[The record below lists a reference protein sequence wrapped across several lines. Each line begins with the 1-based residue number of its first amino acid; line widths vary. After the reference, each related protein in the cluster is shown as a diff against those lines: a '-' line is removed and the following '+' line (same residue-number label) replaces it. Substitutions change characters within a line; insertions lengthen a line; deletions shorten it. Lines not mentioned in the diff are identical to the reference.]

1 MGRSRWAAHRSHAP
15 WNSRSSRVTRTF
27 PSRALARRA
36 GFRHTLASRAR
47 RRLAGGESL
56 RGLRQSARSGRK
68 VRPGRL
74 GRSTHPG
81 RAAGGRHGL
90 TPPDRHLLGRAH
102 RVPEFAGRS
111 SREPGVESSLMSSS
125 PTPVAELGRRAKAAM
140 AALASASTADKDAA
154 LLAAADLL
162 EQRSADLLAANAVDL
177 EAAEAAGLEPGPL
190 DRLRLTEARIT
201 GMADGL
207 RAVATLPDPI
217 GEVLDGWQRPNGLKI
232 ERRRVPLGVVA
243 IIYENRPNVTS
254 DAAGICLKSGNV
266 AILRGSAGALRSNV
280 AIADALRDGLTKAGL
295 PADAVL
301 LVDDVRHEAAVE
313 LMQLT
318 DVVDCLIPRGGPA
331 LIQSIRDNATVPVII
346 DGDGNCHVYV
356 DAAADLDN
364 ALDIVVNA
372 KTQRP
377 SVCNAAETLVVHE
390 AVADAFLPTIAAA
403 LVEEGVELVGDAGAR
418 ARVPAMG
425 EATDDDFQREFLA
438 LKMSVAVVP
447 SLDAAVDHVNRFS
460 SGHTEAILTRDLASA
475 ARFTDAVDSGT
486 VVVNAS
492 TRFTDGAEFGFGAE
506 IGISTQKLHARGP
519 MALRELTTYKYVV
532 WGDGQIRD

>member
-1 MGRSRWAAHRSHAP
+1 
-15 WNSRSSRVTRTF
+15 
-27 PSRALARRA
+27 
-36 GFRHTLASRAR
+36 
-47 RRLAGGESL
+47 
-56 RGLRQSARSGRK
+56 
-68 VRPGRL
+68 
-74 GRSTHPG
+74 
-81 RAAGGRHGL
+81 
-90 TPPDRHLLGRAH
+90 
-102 RVPEFAGRS
+102 
-111 SREPGVESSLMSSS
+111 
-125 PTPVAELGRRAKAAM
+125 
-140 AALASASTADKDAA
+140 
-154 LLAAADLL
+154 
-162 EQRSADLLAANAVDL
+162 
-177 EAAEAAGLEPGPL
+177 
-190 DRLRLTEARIT
+190 
-201 GMADGL
+201 MADGL
-207 RAVATLPDPI
+207 RAVAALPDPI
-217 GEVLDGWQRPNGLKI
+217 GEVLDGWQRPNGLRI

-266 AILRGSAGALRSNV
+266 AILRGSAGALRSNL
-280 AIADALRDGLTKAGL
+280 AIADVLRDGLTKAGL

-331 LIQSIRDNATVPVII
+331 LIQSIRDHATVPVII

-356 DAAADLDN
+356 DASADLDG

-377 SVCNAAETLVVHE
+377 SVCNAAESLVVHE
-390 AVADAFLPTIAAA
+390 AVADAFLPTVAAA
-403 LVEEGVELVGDAGAR
+403 LVEQGVELVGDAGAR

-425 EATDDDFQREFLA
+425 DATDDDFAREFLA

-447 SLDAAVDHVNRFS
+447 SLDAAIEHVNRFG
-460 SGHTEAILTRDLASA
+460 SGHTEAILTRDLAA
-475 ARFTDAVDSGT
+475 ASRFTDAVDAGT

>member
-1 MGRSRWAAHRSHAP
+1 M
-15 WNSRSSRVTRTF
+15 
-27 PSRALARRA
+27 
-36 GFRHTLASRAR
+36 
-47 RRLAGGESL
+47 
-56 RGLRQSARSGRK
+56 
-68 VRPGRL
+68 
-74 GRSTHPG
+74 
-81 RAAGGRHGL
+81 
-90 TPPDRHLLGRAH
+90 
-102 RVPEFAGRS
+102 
-111 SREPGVESSLMSSS
+111 S
-125 PTPVAELGRRAKAAM
+125 PTPVAELGRRAKFAVTT
-140 AALASASTADKDAA
+140 LASASTADKNAA

-162 EQRSADLLAANAVDL
+162 EERAGDLLAANHLDV
-177 EAAEAAGLEPGPL
+177 EAAEAAGLEAGPL
-190 DRLRLTEARIT
+190 DRLRLTDARIA

-207 RAVATLPDPI
+207 RAVAALPDPI
-217 GEVLDGWQRPNGLKI
+217 GEVLDGWRRPNGLKI

-356 DAAADLDN
+356 DASADLDN

-377 SVCNAAETLVVHE
+377 SVCNAAESLVVHE
-390 AVADAFLPTIAAA
+390 AVADAFLPAVSAA
-403 LVEEGVELVGDAGAR
+403 LVEQGVELVGDPGAR

-425 EATDDDFQREFLA
+425 EATDDDFGREFLA
-438 LKMSVAVVP
+438 LKLSVAVVP
-447 SLDAAVDHVNRFS
+447 SLDAAIDHVNRFG
-460 SGHTEAILTRDLASA
+460 SGHTEAILTRDLAA
-475 ARFTDAVDSGT
+475 AGRFTDAVDAST